1 MATGKSKGKALLRDR
16 HRPFVNAV
24 RALIRPDPGGWALPV
39 RNLLLVLAV
48 GLLLGR
54 IGPVGTFSELSPGA
68 RYLYWGVL
76 TPLMWAQTGLILAWM
91 RQAAWGK
98 RLGWPLAPALAALA
112 GAVPTLFEVAWAE
125 GISRVGGALTP
136 LSMLK
141 TYGDVC
147 LFALALAIPLDR
159 IGGMAVA
166 PGAVPHIPAAETP
179 EEPPAAPATSA
190 SAAMPPCPFLDRLP
204 PRLGRQLLALSA
216 EDHYLR
222 VHTTLGDDLLL
233 CRLSEAE
240 VELASFPGLRVHRSW
255 WVARAAVT
263 GSRRMGEKQVLTLNN
278 GLEVPV
284 SRTYLQAARAAGLPL

>member
-1 MATGKSKGKALLRDR
+1 MAAEETVRKALLRDR
-16 HRPFVNAV
+16 QPPFVNAV
-24 RALIRPDPGGWALPV
+24 RALIRPDTGSWGLPT

-68 RYLYWGVL
+68 RYLYWGAL
-76 TPLMWAQTGLILAWM
+76 TPLLWAQTGLILAWM
-91 RQAAWGK
+91 RQAAWGR
-98 RLGWPLAPALAALA
+98 RLGWPLAPTLAALA

-147 LFALALAIPLDR
+147 LFALALALPLDR
-159 IGGMAVA
+159 VGGMALAPAAKPTPPASPA
-166 PGAVPHIPAAETP
+166 PGPSVEPATAPAADR
-179 EEPPAAPATSA
+179 
-190 SAAMPPCPFLDRLP
+190 PCPFLDRLP
-204 PRLGRQLLALSA
+204 SRLGRQLLALSA

-222 VHTTLGDDLLL
+222 VHTAQGDDLLL

-240 VELASFPGLRVHRSW
+240 AELAGFPGLRVHRSW

-263 GSRRMGEKQVLTLNN
+263 GGRRLGEKQVLTLSN

>member
-1 MATGKSKGKALLRDR
+1 VGGTIAAEETVRKALLRDR
-16 HRPFVNAV
+16 QPPFVNAV
-24 RALIRPDPGGWALPV
+24 RALIRPDTGGWGLPT
-39 RNLLLVLAV
+39 RNLLLVLSV

-68 RYLYWGVL
+68 RYLYWGAL
-76 TPLMWAQTGLILAWM
+76 TPLLWAQTGLILAWM
-91 RQAAWGK
+91 RQAAWGR
-98 RLGWPLAPALAALA
+98 RLGWPLAPTLAALA

-147 LFALALAIPLDR
+147 LFALALALPLDR
-159 IGGMAVA
+159 VGGMALA
-166 PGAVPHIPAAETP
+166 PAARPTP
-179 EEPPAAPATSA
+179 ADR
-190 SAAMPPCPFLDRLP
+190 PCPFLDRLP

-222 VHTTLGDDLLL
+222 VHTAQGDDLLL

-240 VELASFPGLRVHRSW
+240 AELAGFPGLRVHRSW

-263 GSRRMGEKQVLTLNN
+263 GGRRLGEKQVLTLSN

>member
-1 MATGKSKGKALLRDR
+1 MLRD
-16 HRPFVNAV
+16 HQPPFVNVV
-24 RALIRPDPGGWALPV
+24 RALIRPDPDGWALPT
-39 RNLLLVLAV
+39 RNLLLVLLV

-76 TPLMWAQTGLILAWM
+76 TPLMWVQTGLILAWM
-91 RQAAWGK
+91 RQATWGK

-125 GISRVGGALTP
+125 GISRLGGALTP

-166 PGAVPHIPAAETP
+166 PGAVPVRPKAA
-179 EEPPAAPATSA
+179 PPATLAEPEADTAAAPPRVTV
-190 SAAMPPCPFLDRLP
+190 PCPFLDRLP
-204 PRLGRQLLALSA
+204 SRLGRQLLALSA

-222 VHTTLGDDLLL
+222 VHTTLGEDLLL

-240 VELASFPGLRVHRSW
+240 AELSSFPGLRVHRSW

-284 SRTYLQAARAAGLPL
+284 SRTYLQSARAAGLPL